1 MQDEGQVSPTT
12 GVFDS
17 LFSRFIL
24 FSIPIFSLWSR
35 EGMSEGMS
43 CPIGENIQY

>member
-17 LFSRFIL
+17 LFSRFIPL
-24 FSIPIFSLWSR
+24 FDSHFFFVVA
-35 EGMSEGMS
+35 
-43 CPIGENIQY
+43 